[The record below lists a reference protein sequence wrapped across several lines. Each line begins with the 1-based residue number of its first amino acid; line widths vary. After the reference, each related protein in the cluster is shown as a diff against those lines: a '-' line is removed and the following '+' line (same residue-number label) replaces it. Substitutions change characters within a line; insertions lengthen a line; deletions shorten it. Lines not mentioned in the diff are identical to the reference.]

1 MSGTPKSDNEN
12 VKLLLTGQL
21 WTMGLYEYIVC
32 AILFPP
38 ITVLYSHMF
47 WHRGSI
53 GCLASPDNAALYK
66 SFQMPAL
73 NRAADTSTLR
83 TWPTRLALKLSL
95 KLVQTIGQPAS
106 QLPRLRS
113 PSLLGKYKKKKTYIK
128 LIRYLSLRRQSQSAQ
143 AFSSWSE
150 LSEFLDHSQTTFTA
164 PLRVYLSNDRL
175 WKYEHELCH
184 SSCFCCWVVLVL
196 PQIRMYFFLWL
207 CAQKE

>member
-1 MSGTPKSDNEN
+1 LQPPYKYTYKYIIYIFLYFIRNHVARHSISYSRPRLSGAFLIYVVCKMSGTPKSDNEN

-143 AFSSWSE
+143 AFSS
-150 LSEFLDHSQTTFTA
+150 
-164 PLRVYLSNDRL
+164 
-175 WKYEHELCH
+175 
-184 SSCFCCWVVLVL
+184 
-196 PQIRMYFFLWL
+196 
-207 CAQKE
+207 